1 MTHFNPYELIRI
13 CCFLLVFHFA
23 FNGQNEGKDKSEEP
37 ERPGAIISNH
47 VSYIDILYHMSS
59 FFPSF
64 VAKVCSFD
72 MLHKKRITYALLL
85 FHWMHVFIT
94 VLVFSLTYFCSKSV
108 NCIWVSLLKR
118 SVAKL
123 PLVGLIRLVH
133 FVSFFKSSAFL
144 L

>member
-85 FHWMHVFIT
+85 FH
-94 VLVFSLTYFCSKSV
+94 
-108 NCIWVSLLKR
+108 
-118 SVAKL
+118 
-123 PLVGLIRLVH
+123 
-133 FVSFFKSSAFL
+133 
-144 L
+144 